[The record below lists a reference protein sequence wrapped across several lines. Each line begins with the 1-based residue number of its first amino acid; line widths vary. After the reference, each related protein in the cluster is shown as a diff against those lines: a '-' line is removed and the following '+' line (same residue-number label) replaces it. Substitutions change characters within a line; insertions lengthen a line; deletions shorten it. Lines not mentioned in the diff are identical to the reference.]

1 MTPEPGHSIAAI
13 QKWRDQAVSTVVEVI
28 YQRHP
33 ALAQR
38 FGERGVKACREDIN
52 YHLDYLDGALATDE
66 PAVFTNY
73 AIWLK
78 DVLAS
83 RGVPIGHLIESF
95 DLLSVFFAEHL
106 PAADAERLGAILATG
121 RDLLGRADLPP
132 PYIHARVPALP
143 DAVLYTEAVLSG
155 NHHAAGQLMT
165 STMRAGLTLSEAS
178 VRLIQPAMYEV
189 GRQWQGNRIT
199 VAREHLATA
208 ISQNVLAHAYL
219 QADFAPKLGRSAMFA
234 AVAGNHHSLGLRM
247 LADAFETSGWNSIYL
262 GADVPIADLARELDA
277 GSPDLLCL
285 SLSLPSHL
293 AVARETL
300 GRLRGELGSRCPPIW
315 VGGQAT
321 LVGERV
327 SQSVK
332 ADGWAADA
340 LHALEQSQQ

>member
-1 MTPEPGHSIAAI
+1 MAGPGG
-13 QKWRDQAVSTVVEVI
+13 QQGRRGI

-33 ALAQR
+33 ALVQR
-38 FGERGVKACREDIN
+38 FGDRGVEACREDIN
-52 YHLDYLDGALATDE
+52 HHLDYLDGALATDE
-66 PAVFTNY
+66 PALFTNY

-78 DVLAS
+78 DVLTS
-83 RGVPIGHLIESF
+83 RGVPISHLAESF

-106 PAADAERLGAILATG
+106 PAADAELLGAILATG
-121 RDLLGRADLPP
+121 RDVLGRDDLPS
-132 PYIHARVPALP
+132 PYLHARVPALP
-143 DAVLYTEAVLSG
+143 DAARYGEAILSG
-155 NHHAAGQLMT
+155 NFRSAGELM
-165 STMRAGLTLSEAS
+165 SRTMQAGLTLSEAS

-208 ISQNVLAHAYL
+208 ISQNVLAQAYL
-219 QADFAPKLGRSAMFA
+219 QADFAPSVGRTAMFS

-247 LADAFETSGWNSIYL
+247 LADAFETRGWNSIYL
-262 GADVPIADLARELDA
+262 GADVPIADLVRELDA
-277 GSPDLLCL
+277 SKPDLLCL

-293 AVARETL
+293 AVAHETL
-300 GRLRGELGSRCPPIW
+300 ERLRSELGSRCPPIW
-315 VGGQAT
+315 IGGQAT

-340 LHALEQSQQ
+340 LHALEQCRQ